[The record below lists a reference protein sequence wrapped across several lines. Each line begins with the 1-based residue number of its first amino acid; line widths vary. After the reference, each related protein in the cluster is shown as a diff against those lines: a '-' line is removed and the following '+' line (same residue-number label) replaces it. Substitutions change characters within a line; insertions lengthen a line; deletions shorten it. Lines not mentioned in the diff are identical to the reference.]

1 MGYLFYFLTMTN
13 SRFLYALRAF
23 VGVIFM
29 LSGILKAFSAS
40 AFANLMSSYGATWLG
55 YGAPLIIAV
64 ELFLG
69 MLLIF
74 NALPRLMSAVSVAFI
89 VIVSAIF
96 LYGIL
101 CCGITDCGCFG
112 PLTWLN
118 TRPWITFLRNAIII
132 ALLIP
137 SLCRPQEGAPLTIP
151 SVLCMALATV
161 ILMYMCGYTMHG
173 AKCLQR
179 AQKPYEPRPLAE
191 HPLAQLI
198 SCDPDSTYVVFAF
211 SYGCPFCQNSIGN
224 VNQFTSMHVVD
235 RVIGLA
241 ITDSVGRERF
251 DRIFDYNFGIKEIPD
266 IEMYKITS
274 SLPVTFYIRHDSI
287 INALAGSVTTPALSI
302 P

>member
-1 MGYLFYFLTMTN
+1 MRN
-13 SRFLYALRAF
+13 SRLSYALRLC
-23 VGVIFM
+23 VGLIFM
-29 LSGILKAFSAS
+29 LSGILKAYNAA
-40 AFANLMSSYGATWLG
+40 AFADLMSSYGAVWFG

-74 NALPRLMSAVSVAFI
+74 NALPRWVSAISVTFI
-89 VIVSAIF
+89 VVVSSIF
-96 LYGIL
+96 LYGVL
-101 CCGITDCGCFG
+101 FQGITDCGCFG

-118 TRPWITFLRNAIII
+118 TRPWITFVRNALII

-137 SLCRPQEGAPLTIP
+137 SLIRPQEGTPLSIP

-161 ILMYMCGYTMHG
+161 VLMYMCGFSMNG
-173 AKCLQR
+173 AKCLKR
-179 AQKPYEPRPLAE
+179 SYKAYEPQPLAE
-191 HPLAQLI
+191 HPLAQLV
-198 SCDPDSTYVVFAF
+198 SCDPDSTYLIFAF

-224 VNQFTSMHVVD
+224 VNQYTSMHVVD

-241 ITDSVGRERF
+241 IADSVGRERF
-251 DRIFDYNFGIKEIPD
+251 DRIFDYNFSIKEIPD

-274 SLPVTFYIRHDSI
+274 SLPVVFHIRHDSI
-287 INALAGSVTTPALSI
+287 VKAISGSVVTPAIHI

>member
-1 MGYLFYFLTMTN
+1 MRNIRL
-13 SRFLYALRAF
+13 SYALRAL

-29 LSGILKAFSAS
+29 LSGILKAFSTS
-40 AFANLMSSYGATWLG
+40 AFADLMSSYGAAWFGLA
-55 YGAPLIIAV
+55 APLVIAI

-74 NALPRLMSAVSVAFI
+74 DALPRLISTISVAFI
-89 VIVSAIF
+89 VLVSAIF

-101 CCGITDCGCFG
+101 CRGITDCGCFG

-118 TRPWITFLRNAIII
+118 TRPWITFARNALII

-151 SVLCMALATV
+151 SVLCMAIATV
-161 ILMYMCGYTMHG
+161 VLMYMCGYSMHG

-191 HPLAQLI
+191 HPLAQFI
-198 SCDPDSTYVVFAF
+198 SCDPDSTYLVFAF
-211 SYGCPFCQNSIGN
+211 SYGCPYCQNSIGN

-241 ITDSVGRERF
+241 IEDSVGRERF
-251 DRIFDYNFGIKEIPD
+251 DRIFDYNFRIKEIPD